1 MINDPSLSRPQQ
13 ETILWLKQQRY
24 ENVTATPERL
34 QQFKSELFGKLESLD
49 VRVPNQSADAVTLFY
64 SGKLGSTDGW
74 RVAEKIGEHSIGKI
88 VTIGETEL
96 GAMLNSRDFKES
108 LNQTL
113 GPGGKHLYKEIES
126 GIRPDGSATPSIW
139 DRASQRLAQ
148 AAQGDVRTLTQAA
161 EDNKVFAGKELPEL
175 LKNPK
180 VTHINGVDIEA
191 YRHIHANTPGR
202 EVDKLRAVNQAV
214 QHTSFEIAR
223 DVKLDHTDRLV
234 GPDGQQRLA
243 REVHRVDPGKV
254 FDGTPYTTP
263 PRLSPME
270 ATIDLSKNASIE
282 SRGLEHAQSARQ
294 GAQALEA
301 AKLATQTPHAHLP
314 PGSVLKG
321 LGVAGT
327 VYGVA
332 QGINDTRDAFDQA
345 RSNREQWVRGGE
357 AGADVATRGTVTGAA
372 ATVGAIPGAAL
383 GTLTSP
389 VTGPVGPMGGALATG
404 GAAAYGA
411 DKAYEDSRL
420 QAFAKSFGR
429 DVGALGYDHIS
440 REGRLLREVN
450 GLKEDLQSESDP
462 TRRQELGSRLSDA
475 NGRFGVEVERNGR
488 YFEAKGGIENSWDQ
502 TRAQYP
508 KLDKD
513 DVNKALA
520 AHIDAGKRPT
530 EAASAAYSD
539 ALHEKYPRARPH
551 QPQENYRALS
561 NEQLLEKHGTYTTKL
576 VEDRR
581 EAMTRASTVDSR
593 NNIDQGWP
601 KELAQQRQAGRVEE
615 SLNAVWKDAGH
626 VSAIRGAMQER
637 GMKPPELPTAL
648 RERAANSPEHG
659 PDKANRPS
667 TPTPTNA
674 GRARDAF
681 RAHENQDRRSESA
694 VSSDFSRATAAT
706 HQHHFKVAETALTPG
721 LRSRGLD
728 REEIERVS
736 AATVSHTQQHA
747 VRGGI
752 QGIYLSKDGQRV
764 AVRQDTPPIGEFSV
778 NTALTQTGEQHLER
792 AQLLAHAQARSQ
804 AHDAPDRVQTPPQ
817 TQTQSHAQTQAA
829 PSAPVDTQPTRAMA

>member
-1 MINDPSLSRPQQ
+1 MSNEAFSERQLGVLRWLRDQEDNNPTASPKDLSTF
-13 ETILWLKQQRY
+13 ETALFQR
-24 ENVTATPERL
+24 
-34 QQFKSELFGKLESLD
+34 LESLE
-49 VRVPNQSADAVTLFY
+49 VQIPKQRADALTLFY
-64 SGKLGSTDGW
+64 SGKLGSTESW
-74 RVAEKIGEHSIGKI
+74 KVAEEIGRASQGHV
-88 VTIGETEL
+88 VTIGDTEL
-96 GAMLNSRDFKES
+96 GHFLNDKAFGQALQEALDDRDELVK
-108 LNQTL
+108 
-113 GPGGKHLYKEIES
+113 GIVS
-126 GIRPDGSATPSIW
+126 GIRPDGSTTPSIW

-161 EDNKVFAGKELPEL
+161 EDHKVFASKELPEL

-180 VTHINGVDIEA
+180 VTHINGVGIEA
-191 YRHIHANTPGR
+191 YRHIHANTPGS

-223 DVKLDHTDRLV
+223 DVKLDHTDRLI
-234 GPDGQQRLA
+234 GQSGQQRLA

-270 ATIDLSKNASIE
+270 ATIDLSKNGSIE

-294 GAQALEA
+294 GAQALA
-301 AKLATQTPHAHLP
+301 AVEHAAQTPHARLP

-332 QGINDTRDAFDQA
+332 QGINDTRGAVDQA
-345 RSNREQWVRGGE
+345 YSNREQWVRGGE
-357 AGADVATRGTVTGAA
+357 AGADVAARGTVTGAA
-372 ATVGAIPGAAL
+372 ATVGAIPGAAA
-383 GTLTSP
+383 GALTSP
-389 VTGPVGPMGGALATG
+389 VTGPVGPIGGALATG

-420 QAFAKSFGR
+420 QALAKSFGR
-429 DVGALGYDHIS
+429 DVGALGYDYIS

-450 GLKEDLQSESDP
+450 GLKEDLQSEIDP
-462 TRRQELGSRLSDA
+462 SRRQALESRLSGA

-488 YFEAKGGIENSWDQ
+488 YFEAKGDIENSWGKAH
-502 TRAQYP
+502 AQFP

-520 AHIDAGKRPT
+520 AHIDAGKPAT
-530 EAASAAYSD
+530 EAANAAYSD

-561 NEQLLEKHGTYTTKL
+561 NEQLLEQHGTFTSKL

-581 EAMTRASTVDSR
+581 EAMTQASTVDSR
-593 NNIDQGWP
+593 NSIDQGWP
-601 KELAQQRQAGRVEE
+601 KALAQQRQAGRVEE

-637 GMKPPELPTAL
+637 GMKPPELPAAL
-648 RERAANSPEHG
+648 RERAVNSPEHG
-659 PDKANRPS
+659 PDNANKPAA
-667 TPTPTNA
+667 TAPTN
-674 GRARDAF
+674 ARDAF
-681 RAHENQDRRSESA
+681 RTQENLDRRNEAA

-706 HQHHFKVAETALTPG
+706 HQHQFKVAETALTPG

-736 AATVSHTQQHA
+736 AATVSHTQQNA
-747 VRGGI
+747 QRGGI
-752 QGIYLSKDGQRV
+752 QGIYLSTDGQRV
-764 AVRQDTPPIGEFSV
+764 AVRQDTPPIGEFNVS
-778 NTALTQTGEQHLER
+778 TALTQTGEQHLER
-792 AQLLAHAQARSQ
+792 AQLLAQAQARSQ
-804 AHDAPDRVQTPPQ
+804 AQDAPDRDQTQPQ
-817 TQTQSHAQTQAA
+817 TRSQLPTPAA
-829 PSAPVDTQPTRAMA
+829 PLTPTDAQPARAMA